1 MKNKPWFRI
10 DRISPPDEMT
20 SYLRL
25 AYGHPSVEFSVRM
38 ELEDKPYKLSE
49 FRQNKQLL
57 MRHFIMGAMGA
68 IGAIEERMK

>member
-10 DRISPPDEMT
+10 DRISPPDQMT

-25 AYGHPSVEFSVRM
+25 AYGHPLVVHFVKM

-49 FRQNKQLL
+49 FRQNKKLL
-57 MRHFIMGAMGA
+57 MRHFITGAMEV

>member
-1 MKNKPWFRI
+1 MINKPWFRI
-10 DRISPPDEMT
+10 DRISPPSEMT

-25 AYGHPSVEFSVRM
+25 TYGHPSVEFFVKM

-57 MRHFIMGAMGA
+57 MRHFIEGAMGA
-68 IGAIEERMK
+68 IEALKERMK